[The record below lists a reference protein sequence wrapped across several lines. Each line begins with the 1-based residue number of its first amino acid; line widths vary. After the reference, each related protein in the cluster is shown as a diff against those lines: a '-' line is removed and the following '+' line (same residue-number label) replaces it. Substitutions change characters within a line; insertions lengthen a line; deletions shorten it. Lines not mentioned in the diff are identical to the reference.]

1 MMKFAAI
8 ELCIGHN
15 MWFDKNAPWNMGEHY
30 NKFRDFLYFDR
41 AVWDRVTEELPRLG
55 VSAVIVNLA
64 EGVKYDCAPELA
76 VKGSLEKQEIKEM
89 LARLKELG
97 ITAIPKLDFS
107 AAHDAWMGNYSKMPD
122 TCAYREFV
130 KKIIAEVCEIFNYP
144 EYFHLGMGDETVEYQ
159 KYYGLMI
166 VRGPKS
172 YWRDAY
178 TMFDACRECGAKPII
193 SGDSYY
199 RDPLVFDKMIPD
211 DVVIAAPYIELWG
224 GRIENETD
232 EFGRDPRSELQK
244 KLETL
249 TNRKNEFIL
258 VGKGLPTRQNLVDL
272 FYFASIHPEKNII
285 GVMSQSELAT
295 VDIFDYALLNEAMRL
310 GVGKKCFDVGEF

>member
-1 MMKFAAI
+1 
-8 ELCIGHN
+8 
-15 MWFDKNAPWNMGEHY
+15 
-30 NKFRDFLYFDR
+30 
-41 AVWDRVTEELPRLG
+41 
-55 VSAVIVNLA
+55 
-64 EGVKYDCAPELA
+64 
-76 VKGSLEKQEIKEM
+76 M
-89 LARLKELG
+89 LARLNELG
-97 ITAIPKLDFS
+97 ITAIPKFDFS
-107 AAHDAWMGNYSKMPD
+107 AAHDAWLGNYAKMSD
-122 TCAYREFV
+122 TCAYREFA
-130 KKIIAEVCEIFNYP
+130 KKIIAEVCELFNYP
-144 EYFHLGMGDETVEYQ
+144 EYFHLCMGDETVEYQ
-159 KYYGLMI
+159 KHYGLMI
-166 VRGPKS
+166 VRGPKA

-178 TMFDACRECGAKPII
+178 AMFDACRECGAKPII

-272 FYFASIHPEKNII
+272 FYFASIKPGKNII

-295 VDIFDYALLNEAMRL
+295 ADIFDYALLSEAMCL
-310 GVGKKCFDVGEF
+310 GVGKNVLMWESFSKAVFPICVTNFSTAQDRRFLCSLLTARSRHKIPSLQKNVQLLLNFVLIYCQNAKKVCFRSYSSRAKTRPLFRRAKYAFPRDTFLIF